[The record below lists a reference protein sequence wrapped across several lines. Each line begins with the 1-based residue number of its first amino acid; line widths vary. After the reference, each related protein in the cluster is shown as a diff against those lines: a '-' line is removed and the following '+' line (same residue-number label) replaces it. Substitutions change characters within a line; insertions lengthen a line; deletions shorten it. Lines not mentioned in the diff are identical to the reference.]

1 MVDPAIWHS
10 ILQGGAHLAYS
21 ENRQWFGSW
30 EGAGCRWAA
39 PGYHCRG
46 HVLVAAACL
55 ASMACACV

>member
-1 MVDPAIWHS
+1 M
-10 ILQGGAHLAYS
+10 GARVCIPIISRKLAS
-21 ENRQWFGSW
+21 ENYSDQDSKS
-30 EGAGCRWAA
+30 CYVIKTSRWAA